1 MEEIQNK
8 FNELSIEELN
18 IDGGVENVCD
28 SNEVTEQG
36 E

>member
-18 IDGGVENVCD
+18 IDGGIENVCNTD
-28 SNEVTEQG
+28 EITEQG